1 MKAAN
6 KNIAMDGTG
15 CRDISGTNTAM
26 DTAGRKNTGAKSTG
40 KNTAMKK
47 SGKEAVMETLAA
59 RKKIYVR
66 YKEGAALYSMGLS
79 KFQQMA
85 HEAKATY
92 KVDKLVLVSIEKFEK
107 HLETFA
113 EEP

>member
-1 MKAAN
+1 MIKGQ
-6 KNIAMDGTG
+6 DYFSPSFYT
-15 CRDISGTNTAM
+15 
-26 DTAGRKNTGAKSTG
+26 
-40 KNTAMKK
+40 
-47 SGKEAVMETLAA
+47 E
-59 RKKIYVR
+59 
-66 YKEGAALYSMGLS
+66 LYSMGLS

-107 HLETFA
+107 YLETFA